1 MQDFL
6 LVAILIIMRNNGTL
20 SPSDL
25 NESASVKI
33 VSSSSSS
40 RRIPKSWIIVAVL
53 FYCASVVTVGLL
65 AGLLP
70 RRIHHITIYATP
82 APDTPTTTT
91 TPDPSACDGDECNP
105 RLVSDLM
112 VHTYELEYLYNDTEQ
127 TTAQGQVKI
136 SFNLKKPV
144 QQLIY
149 HAKRLLNLQEPVVM
163 QDGVHQHVSMR
174 SYPPNDYISLRLMD
188 NKPFVE
194 VVPYLLIQNFTINL
208 TDGNVGFYQNVF
220 KDGGEE
226 MK

>member
-1 MQDFL
+1 
-6 LVAILIIMRNNGTL
+6 MRNNGAP
-20 SPSDL
+20 SPSEL
-25 NESASVKI
+25 NESANVKI
-33 VSSSSSS
+33 VRSSKSQ
-40 RRIPKSWIIVAVL
+40 RRIPISWIIVAVL
-53 FYCASVVTVGLL
+53 FYWASVITVGLL

-70 RRIHHITIYATP
+70 RRVHHITIYATP
-82 APDTPTTTT
+82 PPDPPATTP
-91 TPDPSACDGDECNP
+91 PDPSACDGDECNP

-112 VHTYELEYLYNDTEQ
+112 VESYDLEYSYTSIEQ

-136 SFNLKKPV
+136 HFNLKQPV

-149 HAKRLLNLQEPVVM
+149 HAKRLLNVQAPMLI

-174 SYPPNDYISLRLMD
+174 GYPPNDYLSLRLMD

-194 VVPYLLIQNFTINL
+194 DVLYSLTQNFTVNL

>member
-1 MQDFL
+1 
-6 LVAILIIMRNNGTL
+6 MRNNGAI
-20 SPSDL
+20 SPSEL
-25 NESASVKI
+25 NETGDIKI
-33 VSSSSSS
+33 VRSSRSD
-40 RRIPKSWIIVAVL
+40 RRIPKAWIIVAVL
-53 FYCASVVTVGLL
+53 FYCASVITVGLL

-82 APDTPTTTT
+82 PPDTPTTTT
-91 TPDPSACDGDECNP
+91 IPDPSACEGDECNP

-112 VHTYELEYLYNDTEQ
+112 VHTYDLEYLYTSTEQ
-127 TTAQGQVKI
+127 TIIQGQVKI
-136 SFNLKKPV
+136 NFNLKQPI

-149 HAKRLLNLQEPVVM
+149 HAKRLLNLQTPLLM
-163 QDGVHQHVSMR
+163 QDGVHQHTSMR
-174 SYPPNDYISLRLMD
+174 IYPPNDYISLRLMD

-194 VVPYLLIQNFTINL
+194 DVPFLLIQNFTVNL